1 MRIRQNQYFLASES
15 KRKNIKKLNIKY
27 GDIQIKQH
35 SKGKYLG
42 CLLDETMSGEAMAFN
57 VINKINNKLKFLHY
71 KSSFL
76 TPGLRRLLCN
86 A

>member
-71 KSSFL
+71 KISFL
-76 TPGLRRLLCN
+76 TRTEALAL
-86 A
+86 